1 MTTIGCASPAR
12 ASLYWQS
19 LLPRVGAFSAHCGN
33 SKILRPGQKQCLTWS
48 FDCGAKG
55 TRTPD
60 PHTASVVRY
69 QLRHSPVCGYRV
81 PVTGA
86 SPSRRALAKL
96 HHRSDGNQIPRAGR
110 NHVRCQELFA
120 PVMSVSQLGL
130 DVSTGLPSCRTAGV
144 PV

>member
-33 SKILRPGQKQCLTWS
+33 SKRLRPGQKQCLTWS

-60 PHTASVVRY
+60 PHTASVKWGVSVR
-69 QLRHSPVCGYRV
+69 LVCVVLCWWPTDYMILSLG
-81 PVTGA
+81 
-86 SPSRRALAKL
+86 
-96 HHRSDGNQIPRAGR
+96 
-110 NHVRCQELFA
+110 HV
-120 PVMSVSQLGL
+120 G
-130 DVSTGLPSCRTAGV
+130 
-144 PV
+144 

>member
-60 PHTASVVRY
+60 PHTASYVIRSILGFLDLSAFCSICLLKCNDARSSYLDLSTSFSVY
-69 QLRHSPVCGYRV
+69 LKLCGLCAVCAV
-81 PVTGA
+81 
-86 SPSRRALAKL
+86 
-96 HHRSDGNQIPRAGR
+96 
-110 NHVRCQELFA
+110 
-120 PVMSVSQLGL
+120 
-130 DVSTGLPSCRTAGV
+130 
-144 PV
+144 